1 VFVTSSNAVNSGQ
14 SGTAGLSGSQSMT
27 FWTLSRVADPH
38 AESSFAAPTAKE
50 REDECMGWF
59 GNNDSLKKQD
69 WPTSRAVKVE
79 NGKIGGGTTVETH
92 VRNDGRYIIEKNKLG
107 DVMSA
112 KKA

>member
-1 VFVTSSNAVNSGQ
+1 MS
-14 SGTAGLSGSQSMT
+14 
-27 FWTLSRVADPH
+27 
-38 AESSFAAPTAKE
+38 
-50 REDECMGWF
+50 WF
-59 GNNDSLKKQD
+59 GGNSEALKKQD
-69 WPTSRAVKVE
+69 WPSSRAVKIE